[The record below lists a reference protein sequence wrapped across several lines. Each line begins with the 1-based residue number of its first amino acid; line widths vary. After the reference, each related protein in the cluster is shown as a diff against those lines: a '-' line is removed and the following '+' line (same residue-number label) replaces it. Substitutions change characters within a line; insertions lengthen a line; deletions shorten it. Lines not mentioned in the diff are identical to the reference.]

1 VFYLLTEIS
10 GGSLTVPF
18 LPDKDQLGQL
28 FNIMKMQYFK
38 RTRWF
43 EAYFEIE
50 ERRILDRFYDRLS
63 EGNDH
68 QFWIGRCYLAF
79 HVYRKAQASDTD
91 AAAG

>member
-1 VFYLLTEIS
+1 MRTRF
-10 GGSLTVPF
+10 
-18 LPDKDQLGQL
+18 
-28 FNIMKMQYFK
+28 FN

-50 ERRILDRFYDRLS
+50 ERRILDRFYERLS

-79 HVYRKAQASDTD
+79 HVYRREAQASDND
-91 AAAG
+91 AATA